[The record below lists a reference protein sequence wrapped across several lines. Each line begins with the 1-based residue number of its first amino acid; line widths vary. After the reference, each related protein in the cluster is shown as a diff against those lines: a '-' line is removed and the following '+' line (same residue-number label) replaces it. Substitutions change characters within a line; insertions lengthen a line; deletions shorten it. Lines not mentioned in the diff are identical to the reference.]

1 MKRIVILMRALKKL
15 RLDKKLTQGDLAR
28 ETGVALTTIYM
39 FENNKIQELKP
50 KLLKRL
56 AKALDS
62 TIEEICKEYVEDEMC
77 NKECL
82 NQVCLLNHNK
92 KCRSLQVC
100 NGAYCQ
106 NENIVTS
113 KQKNKKSKF
122 RI

>member
-1 MKRIVILMRALKKL
+1 MRALKKL